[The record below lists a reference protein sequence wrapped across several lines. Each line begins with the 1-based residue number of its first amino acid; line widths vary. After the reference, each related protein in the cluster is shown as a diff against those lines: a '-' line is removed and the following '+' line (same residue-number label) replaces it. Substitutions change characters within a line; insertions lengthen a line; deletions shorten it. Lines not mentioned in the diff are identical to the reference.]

1 MEDLNSRRKFD
12 RKEKNLKDKHWLS
25 LEFQKRESI
34 MKITSEYEILQN
46 RQELKRET
54 QSKQLPKDI
63 ENT

>member
-12 RKEKNLKDKHWLS
+12 RKIKNLEDKHWLS